1 MKMTNK
7 ELIKQIRSLRGNLF
21 VPVNSK
27 HDTYF
32 VKVVKNDLISTLNPN
47 GEAVFYIDTRP
58 EQPTMH
64 YLDQI

>member
-1 MKMTNK
+1 MTNK

-32 VKVVKNDLISTLNPN
+32 VKVVKNDLISTLDPN
-47 GEAVFYIDTRP
+47 GEAVFSIDTQR

-64 YLDQI
+64 YLEQI

>member
-1 MKMTNK
+1 MTNK

-47 GEAVFYIDTRP
+47 DEAVFYIDTRTD
-58 EQPTMH
+58 QSTMH
-64 YLDQI
+64 YLEQI